1 MKWCARLAYEGSQ
14 AGIGKRR
21 LDFYIQVE
29 PLTLKDIEYL
39 PTKTSVCIQWLYGSS
54 LSSELSC
61 VNYNGLSHRICAERC
76 ICVSLEPED
85 VGFHKHDLEC
95 RADRIIARIKFC
107 AASAQHVSLIYQPYL
122 LPASLLF
129 LLPAAKCS
137 SRASFCVVA
146 TLTSCFRLFLPVPA
160 IDLRGLC
167 CAVSPA
173 ARSVSL

>member
-1 MKWCARLAYEGSQ
+1 MNC
-14 AGIGKRR
+14 
-21 LDFYIQVE
+21 YIQVE
-29 PLTLKDIEYL
+29 LLTLKDLKYL
-39 PTKTSVCIQWLYGSS
+39 PTKTSVRIQWLYRSS
-54 LSSELSC
+54 LSPKLSSC
-61 VNYNGLSHRICAERC
+61 VNHNGFSYRICTERC

-107 AASAQHVSLIYQPYL
+107 VASTQHVSLIYQPYL
-122 LPASLLF
+122 LPASFLF

-173 ARSVSL
+173 ARSASL

>member
-1 MKWCARLAYEGSQ
+1 MNC
-14 AGIGKRR
+14 
-21 LDFYIQVE
+21 YIQVE
-29 PLTLKDIEYL
+29 LLTLKDLEYL
-39 PTKTSVCIQWLYGSS
+39 PTKTSVRIQQLYRSF
-54 LSSELSC
+54 LSSKLSSC
-61 VNYNGLSHRICAERC
+61 VNHNGFSHRICTERC

-85 VGFHKHDLEC
+85 VAFHKHDLESVL
-95 RADRIIARIKFC
+95 IASSLE
-107 AASAQHVSLIYQPYL
+107 ANSVQPPLAMSLIYQPYL

-146 TLTSCFRLFLPVPA
+146 TLTSCFKLFLPVPA

-173 ARSVSL
+173 ARSASL